1 MAYTLNTD
9 DNGTTRVTVDV
20 ADLDT
25 PYIQR
30 SFSETWCHV
39 TSRTPDGTITLTEDE
54 CSKSYALARK
64 EYDEAKARLDSL
76 KYVSSVFFEKFL
88 EDCDFAQD

>member
-30 SFSETWCHV
+30 SYSERWCHV
-39 TSRTPDGTITLTEDE
+39 HSSTPEGTLTMTETE

-64 EYDEAKARLDSL
+64 EYEEARARLDSL

-88 EDCDFAQD
+88 EDSDFAQD